1 MVAIAV
7 SIATLAYLVA
17 NVEAG
22 FSAAIAFGLLL
33 AMVIGH
39 LGAQRAGDRLVV
51 EARLVD
57 LTRSTGDM
65 AHDLAELARRVE
77 RFETMAM
84 DKARAATEP
93 IAEEIGELGALVK
106 QFAETLQVH
115 EAAIVRASAP
125 AAQPAA
131 ALLAPSAAP
140 EPPQAVADAPTIVPA
155 QAQGHRAHRLADTL
169 RQRLDRADMAS
180 AEAVALPE
188 AFGGLSRTEA
198 VAAIKAAIDNRRSD
212 LYLQPI
218 VTLPQRKVRWYQA
231 SVRLRSADGDLFLP
245 ADYRGLAEAAGLMPT
260 LDAETLG
267 RCIQVVRRLT
277 SRNRDVGLVC
287 DLSGVSLADAAFS
300 TELVALL
307 DANRV
312 LAGALVLGFRQEA
325 VRNLSPLDVETLGA
339 LSDLGFRF
347 AMDGVGDLRIEPRD
361 LAEKGFRQVRVSAD
375 LMLARSADAGAAIH
389 PADLAGLFARYG
401 IDFVVED
408 IDTEP
413 LVVDL
418 LDYDVKF
425 AQGPLF
431 SPARPVRA
439 EVLSEAIPA
448 QTAPAPAARA
458 ARSEPRVDPRSA
470 EPPQSLGA
478 AALAHGAVGAP
489 REARRAGGLGQGL
502 RALIRERS

>member
-7 SIATLAYLVA
+7 SVATLAYLVA

-39 LGAQRAGDRLVV
+39 LGAQRSGDRIVV

-77 RFETMAM
+77 RFETLAM

-115 EAAIVRASAP
+115 EAAIVRASA
-125 AAQPAA
+125 ASAQ
-131 ALLAPSAAP
+131 LAPP
-140 EPPQAVADAPTIVPA
+140 VELEPPQAVADAPAIA
-155 QAQGHRAHRLADTL
+155 SAEGHRAQRAADTPRL
-169 RQRLDRADMAS
+169 RLGRPDPAPDMA
-180 AEAVALPE
+180 APLPQ
-188 AFGGLSRTEA
+188 AFGAMSRAEA
-198 VAAIKAAIDNRRSD
+198 VAAIKAAIDTRRSD

-231 SVRLRSADGDLFLP
+231 SVRLRGADGDLFLP
-245 ADYRGLAEAAGLMPT
+245 ADYGALAEAAGLLPT
-260 LDAETLG
+260 LDGETLG

-287 DLSGVSLADAAFS
+287 DLSGTSLADAAFS
-300 TELVALL
+300 AELVALL
-307 DANRV
+307 DANRA
-312 LAGALVLGFRQEA
+312 LAGSLILGFRQEA
-325 VRNLSPLDVETLGA
+325 VRNLSPLDIETLGA
-339 LSDLGFRF
+339 LSDMGFRF
-347 AMDGVGDLRIEPRD
+347 AMDGVRDLRIEPRD

-375 LMLARSADAGAAIH
+375 LVMARSADAGTAIH

-401 IDFVVED
+401 IDFVVEG
-408 IDTEP
+408 IDGEP

-439 EVLSEAIPA
+439 EVLSEAIPV
-448 QTAPAPAARA
+448 APGPVPAARA
-458 ARSEPRVDPRSA
+458 SRGELRVDPRST
-470 EPPQSLGA
+470 EPQSLGA

-489 REARRAGGLGQGL
+489 RAPRRTGGLGQGL
-502 RALIRERS
+502 RALIRERT